1 MIDSTSSDDEI
12 AIFLQMVKAKAPSDA
27 ALAARLAQV
36 FADSGERYSSVL
48 GLAADI
54 ASTGGPSSLST
65 LLCPLFLR
73 SAGLVVPKLGVPGRP
88 AGGIDCLAQVDGYRT
103 GLLPEELEGVMQRS
117 GYAHF
122 VAAGRYAPLDA
133 RVFKLRQLHGAQQVP
148 TLVAASL
155 LAKKLAVG
163 VKRAGL
169 DVRVAP
175 HGNFG
180 SSWDEARTN
189 SKLFVEAARM
199 LGIEA
204 FPVLTEGRHP
214 YQPYIGRGEALVA
227 LSSIFDGTASPWL
240 LRHLEQCRML
250 ALAVAPKRLCV
261 HIATASPHELQEY
274 FFANLIAQEG
284 SPSAFKRVV
293 QFVKSSHVQELRVFD
308 DGFFSVS
315 MNGVRKV
322 LVQYQATAE
331 QQEHGFTDPVGVI
344 LLREP
349 GEWVRKGDVVATIRV
364 VDTKIQQSAVRELST
379 WICRTSSTPMGV
391 WGEGVTLDE

>member
-36 FADSGERYSSVL
+36 LADSGERLSS
-48 GLAADI
+48 GPNMTADV

-73 SAGLVVPKLGVPGRP
+73 TAGLVVPKLGVPGRP
-88 AGGIDCLAQVDGYRT
+88 AGGIDCLAQVDGFRT
-103 GLLPEELEGVMQRS
+103 GLLQEELEEVMQSS

-122 VAAGRYAPLDA
+122 VAAERYAPLDA
-133 RVFKLRQLHGAQQVP
+133 RMFKLRQLHGAQQVP
-148 TLVAASL
+148 TLVTASL

-180 SSWDEARTN
+180 SSWDEARAN
-189 SKLFVEAARM
+189 SKLFVEAARI

-250 ALAVAPKRLCV
+250 ALAVAPKWLRAN
-261 HIATASPHELQEY
+261 IAAAHPHELQEH
-274 FFANLIAQEG
+274 FFANLIAQQG
-284 SPSAFKRVV
+284 SSSAFNRVV
-293 QFVKSSHVQELRVFD
+293 QLVKSCHAQELRAFD

-315 MNGVRKV
+315 MDGVRTV
-322 LVQYQATAE
+322 LVQCQEATK
-331 QQEHGFTDPVGVI
+331 QQDHEFPDPAGVI
-344 LLREP
+344 LHREP

-364 VDTKIQQSAVRELST
+364 LDTETRPNAVHDLSA
-379 WICRTSSTPMGV
+379 WICRTSSTPMGA
-391 WGEGVTLDE
+391 WGEGVILDE